1 MDVIDIPP
9 ILTYLISNSA
19 PSISSLFFL
28 ASNCTGVCL
37 ETCCDAL
44 ERLKN
49 WVCLG
54 LINSLTKCWNLI
66 ENKDLLKQ
74 ARQTE
79 TTVTT
84 KTSQKNFTTLLT
96 PQ

>member
-1 MDVIDIPP
+1 MDIIEIPP
-9 ILTYLISNSA
+9 ILAYLISDSA

-28 ASNCTGVCL
+28 APNCTGVCL
-37 ETCCDAL
+37 ETRCDAL

-49 WVCLG
+49 WVCLV
-54 LINSLTKCWNLI
+54 LINSLTNCWNLI

-74 ARQTE
+74 ARLTK

-84 KTSQKNFTTLLT
+84 KHLKKTS
-96 PQ
+96 PVY